1 MKQFQVLLVSGNTEI
16 RTALKDA
23 FKGEAVVIDIDDVD
37 DQDGALE
44 ALVGGRHDICFIL
57 SQKEAPHLAHLIIV
71 NAQEAGLK
79 TPIIVLSNADAV
91 DTGYNFIAD
100 GAIAEFI
107 LDPSQLSS
115 LSAVTRLALT

>member
-1 MKQFQVLLVSGNTEI
+1 MKQFQILLVSGNPEI
-16 RTALKDA
+16 RKALKDA

-37 DQDGALE
+37 DQDRALE
-44 ALVGGRHDICFIL
+44 ALVAGHHDICFIL
-57 SQKEAPHLAHLIIV
+57 NRKEAPQLAHLIII

-79 TPIIVLSNADAV
+79 TPIIVLSNSDAS

-107 LDPSQLSS
+107 LDPYQLSS
-115 LSAVTRLALT
+115 LSA